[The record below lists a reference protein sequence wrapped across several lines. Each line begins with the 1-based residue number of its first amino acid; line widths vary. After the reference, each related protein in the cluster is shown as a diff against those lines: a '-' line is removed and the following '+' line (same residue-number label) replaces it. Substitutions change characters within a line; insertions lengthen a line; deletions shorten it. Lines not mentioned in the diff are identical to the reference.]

1 MAFSDRSDPASRSYA
16 VASGSD
22 RSDKSDLS
30 DALEEWLG
38 PLSDGIAAAAELS
51 DEELD
56 RQLRKGLELQPG
68 SSEKLEKAMSSD
80 MEKAYGTENNG

>member
-1 MAFSDRSDPASRSYA
+1 MAAGARSGKSDKSDRSDR
-16 VASGSD
+16 SD
-22 RSDKSDLS
+22 RSDLTS
-30 DALEEWLG
+30 ALEEWLG

-80 MEKAYGTENNG
+80 MEKAYGTENKG